1 MNRVRPAG
9 KAVILRVVK
18 LLSVAGRDTLSS
30 VSMKDHS
37 CKRMSAWGAFV
48 ESLIGL
54 GLVRAAGRSLECI
67 RLVCGTIGY
76 VDTDSVFNTVCRV

>member
-30 VSMKDHS
+30 VSMEDHS
-37 CKRMSAWGAFV
+37 CKRMSAWGAF
-48 ESLIGL
+48 LWK
-54 GLVRAAGRSLECI
+54 A
-67 RLVCGTIGY
+67 
-76 VDTDSVFNTVCRV
+76 